1 MKYEIMFIVNPN
13 LEESVLKN
21 TVLELEKII
30 NGKDSKII
38 NSKNMG
44 QKELAYEIKKHKSG
58 YYYVYQID
66 VSDKKI
72 INEFNRLASLNEN
85 VLRHM
90 VVKLED

>member
-21 TVLELEKII
+21 TVSELEKILS
-30 NGKDSKII
+30 GKDSKII